1 MYVCIAVISVSL
13 GMYILDSY
21 FNVQG
26 YHTKCD
32 MVFMFLAKDGFSV
45 LLNCRYEG

>member
-1 MYVCIAVISVSL
+1 MHTIDNNYMYVCIAVILSL

-32 MVFMFLAKDGFSV
+32 MVFMF
-45 LLNCRYEG
+45 